1 MADDLTWLLRRLV
14 EAVPGAQSAVLLS
27 VDGIAKYS
35 HGLSPEGADTLAALS
50 CGMLSLAQQ
59 VGKNFG
65 KGDTDGVRQVAT
77 ELDHTILFVTSAS
90 LGSLLAVVATREV
103 DARVLSFE
111 MTKLCHQVP
120 AFLATP
126 TRQQHNSSVG
136 NGSH

>member
-35 HGLSPEGADTLAALS
+35 YGLSQESADTLAALS

-65 KGDTDGVRQVAT
+65 RGEADGVRQVAT
-77 ELDHTILFVTSAS
+77 ELDHTILFITSAS
-90 LGSLLAVVATREV
+90 LGSLLAVVASREV

-126 TRQQHNSSVG
+126 SRQSSSPVG
-136 NGSH
+136 NGSL

>member
-65 KGDTDGVRQVAT
+65 KGETDGVRQVAT

-90 LGSLLAVVATREV
+90 LGSLLAVVASREV

-126 TRQQHNSSVG
+126 SRQPSTAAG
-136 NGSH
+136 NGSM

>member
-35 HGLSPEGADTLAALS
+35 HGLSQEGADTLAALS

-65 KGDTDGVRQVAT
+65 KGETDGVRQVAT

-90 LGSLLAVVATREV
+90 LGSLLAVVASREV

-126 TRQQHNSSVG
+126 TRQQHSSAVG

>member
-1 MADDLTWLLRRLV
+1 MADDLTWLLRRLI

-35 HGLSPEGADTLAALS
+35 HGLDQEGADTLAALS

-65 KGDTDGVRQVAT
+65 RGEDDGVRQVAT

-90 LGSLLAVVATREV
+90 LGSLLAVVASRDV

-126 TRQQHNSSVG
+126 TRHTSPAG
-136 NGSH
+136 NGSL